1 MNENSHSFHE
11 KELRDGQVESVSAGS
26 SPLCDKDS
34 SALLAF
40 RGIAI
45 SELKNHNILQALTA
59 EANGWEPGGK
69 LPFRARRAWV
79 GLKAE
84 LLGLSFPSLNFS
96 HYFSYRI
103 L

>member
-1 MNENSHSFHE
+1 MASSF
-11 KELRDGQVESVSAGS
+11 KNIWYSGQFVFVWIGGLGLHPHTEGHL
-26 SPLCDKDS
+26 PLQ
-34 SALLAF
+34 
-40 RGIAI
+40 I
-45 SELKNHNILQALTA
+45 SELKNHSVLQALTA
-59 EANGWEPGGK
+59 GANGWEPGGK